1 MWQKNLLRVT
11 SNTLLQLSFLKKN
24 LINLISILW
33 IIVLEDNLHLVLF
46 KGWSGINWYKKAFLW
61 LKELDH
67 REFNLF
73 VSEYIGNTCSL

>member
-1 MWQKNLLRVT
+1 MWQKIYWE
-11 SNTLLQLSFLKKN
+11 LLQTHYCNLVFKKN

-67 REFNLF
+67 KKFNLF
-73 VSEYIGNTCSL
+73 ASEYIGNTCSL